1 MRMKILRLIT
11 SLFLLSAS
19 AVAQDAHADLA
30 KAFLSSLSSEQ
41 RAKAYYEFDSGERY
55 TWNFV
60 PKQDRK
66 GLWLKDM
73 TDKQKDLGFALLK
86 YWVSKQGY
94 QKIEDIMGLEAVLKE
109 IEKRD
114 SDWPRSAGNYVFIFF
129 GEPSAEKPWGW
140 RFEGHHV
147 SYNFSSYRNRIQSGM
162 PSFLG
167 TNPGKFEK
175 GGKSIE
181 VLKDESDFG
190 FKLLASLNEEQL
202 RKTVFLDTAYS
213 HIAIRNSR
221 KALDDEPQGIF
232 YKELDSKQQKV
243 MIELV
248 NVYLG
253 NYPAEYA
260 KDIMKEIENAG
271 IGELRFAW
279 AGYTKPTPGGLYYY
293 RIKGPTIVIELENV
307 QNNANHVHSMMRD
320 LLHDFGGDELME
332 HWKKAH

>member
-1 MRMKILRLIT
+1 MKYFAILVSGIILCMG
-11 SLFLLSAS
+11 A
-19 AVAQDAHADLA
+19 AAQDAHADLA
-30 KAFLSSLSSEQ
+30 NDFLRSLSSEQ
-41 RAKAYYEFDSGERY
+41 KAKAYYAFDSDERY

-66 GLWLKDM
+66 GIWLKDL
-73 TDKQKDLGFALLK
+73 TDDQKKLGFKLLK

-94 QKIEDIMGLEAVLKE
+94 EKIEGIMGLEAVLKE

-114 SDWPRSAGNYVFIFF
+114 SDWPRSEGNYIFIFF
-129 GEPSAEKPWGW
+129 GEPSTSKPWGW

-147 SYNFSSYRNRIQSGM
+147 SYNFSSYRNRIQSGL

-175 GGKSIE
+175 DGKTVE
-181 VLKDESDFG
+181 VLKDESAVA
-190 FKLLASLNEEQL
+190 FKLLGSLSEEQL
-202 RKTVFLDTAYS
+202 RKTIFLDTSYD

-232 YKELDSKQQKV
+232 YKELDKKQQKV
-243 MIELV
+243 VIELL

-260 KDIMKEIENAG
+260 KDIMKEIEEAG

-279 AGYTKPTPGGLYYY
+279 AGYTKPTPGGMYYY
-293 RIKGPTIVIELENV
+293 RLKGPTIMIELENV
-307 QNNANHVHSMMRD
+307 QNKANHVHSIMRD

-332 HWKKAH
+332 HWKQAH